1 MPVLVA
7 FLDHGHV
14 YRFANRYY
22 EAWFGLDPAEI
33 VGRHAREVLGAL
45 PFVSHPGSYF
55 VWLPL
60 GEEGRADRL
69 AKTLMARHISVST
82 AEPFCVTANV
92 PQALRIALGS
102 VPFDS
107 LRAALNQVREAVEY
121 EQYR

>member
-1 MPVLVA
+1 MRGGRGLPA
-7 FLDHGHV
+7 
-14 YRFANRYY
+14 RFS
-22 EAWFGLDPAEI
+22 
-33 VGRHAREVLGAL
+33 ARF
-45 PFVSHPGSYF
+45 PSS
-55 VWLPL
+55 L

-69 AKTLMARHISVST
+69 AKTLMERHISVST

-107 LRAALNQVREAVEY
+107 LRAALVQVREAVEY

>member
-1 MPVLVA
+1 MARWRVLKRRNAVDA
-7 FLDHGHV
+7 RRRQGV
-14 YRFANRYY
+14 
-22 EAWFGLDPAEI
+22 
-33 VGRHAREVLGAL
+33 AREVLGAL

-60 GEEGRADRL
+60 GEESRADRL
-69 AKTLMARHISVST
+69 AKTLMERHISVST

-107 LRAALNQVREAVEY
+107 LRAALNQFAKPWSMSNIASVSAASDRVTY
-121 EQYR
+121 